1 VGRKAKRVWV
11 SGKREAVRML
21 DVRVEVSLAQSSGS
35 VAAVRGVA
43 LREVGAVAAGRE
55 ASREGKERQPSG
67 Q

>member
-1 VGRKAKRVWV
+1 MWV

-35 VAAVRGVA
+35 VAAVRGVT
-43 LREVGAVAAGRE
+43 LGEVGAVAAGRE
-55 ASREGKERQPSG
+55 VSREGKEGQPSG